1 MAALKLAPLRL
12 AFALLL
18 ARHGAI
24 AALALLAG
32 GFAAV
37 LATCVLPPL
46 ADSIRVEQ
54 RRIDWLAHRPPPPA
68 PPREPT
74 QTSPLHAFEA
84 VLAQP
89 EDRIRFVREVWD
101 SATPAGV
108 RLEHAEYRTEAP
120 GPGGFGRLRLR
131 LPVRGSYPAI
141 KHYVFALMA
150 KHPGLALERI
160 DLSRDNP
167 GQELVEAQLQF
178 SLLMRGDDER

>member
-1 MAALKLAPLRL
+1 MAALKFAPLRL
-12 AFALLL
+12 AFELLL

-37 LATCVLPPL
+37 LASSVLPPL
-46 ADSIRVEQ
+46 SDSIRVEQ
-54 RRIDWLAHRPPPPA
+54 RRIVWLGHRPPPPA
-68 PPREPT
+68 LHREPK
-74 QTSPLHAFEA
+74 QASPLHAFEA

-89 EDRIRFVREVWD
+89 EDRIRIVHDVWD

-108 RLEHAEYRTEAP
+108 HLDRAEYRGEAP

-150 KHPGLALERI
+150 RHPGLALERI
-160 DLSRDNP
+160 DLSRDDP

-178 SLLMRGDDER
+178 SLLMKGDDER